1 MITVHYYN
9 LRNFSTQIEQKCKD
23 LLKFLKVIKE
33 IEEKN
38 KNTPISVINFESY
51 VYNCFVIDIYTLFVT
66 ILLNL
71 VS

>member
-33 IEEKN
+33 IEEEN
-38 KNTPISVINFESY
+38 KNTPLSVNLRNY
-51 VYNCFVIDIYTLFVT
+51 VFWGKIIED
-66 ILLNL
+66 
-71 VS
+71 

>member
-23 LLKFLKVIKE
+23 LLKFLKVLME

-38 KNTPISVINFESY
+38 KNTLISVNLRNY
-51 VYNCFVIDIYTLFVT
+51 VFRGKKIED
-66 ILLNL
+66 
-71 VS
+71 

>member
-33 IEEKN
+33 IEEEN
-38 KNTPISVINFESY
+38 KNTPISVNLRNY
-51 VYNCFVIDIYTLFVT
+51 VFWGKIIED
-66 ILLNL
+66 
-71 VS
+71 

>member
-38 KNTPISVINFESY
+38 KNTPISVNLRNY
-51 VYNCFVIDIYTLFVT
+51 VFRGKKIED
-66 ILLNL
+66 
-71 VS
+71 

>member
-33 IEEKN
+33 IEEEN
-38 KNTPISVINFESY
+38 KNTPISVNLRNY
-51 VYNCFVIDIYTLFVT
+51 VFRGKKIED
-66 ILLNL
+66 
-71 VS
+71 